1 MIHFKGK
8 VSNTPRFKYATMPD
22 SDEVAKRIR
31 EMLLDMGNEQIA
43 QEIVASLKAM
53 EERDQRIS
61 DTLDELF
68 LEVDRL
74 LLKVDEIE
82 GCSLGAQD
90 AEILEI
96 EAQEDEDPCTR

>member
-1 MIHFKGK
+1 
-8 VSNTPRFKYATMPD
+8 
-22 SDEVAKRIR
+22 
-31 EMLLDMGNEQIA
+31 MLLDMGNEQMA

-82 GCSLGAQD
+82 DRSLESED
-90 AEILEI
+90 ADALEF
-96 EAQEDEDPCTR
+96 EAGEEDPCIR